1 MFAERTHSAEPL
13 GEALTK
19 VRLQDLLAQVI
30 AQFPEASRRLLRISV
45 ADEMLCAV
53 LPRKATAQSL
63 VALIQNALDA
73 NLNQR
78 PICIEATEDA
88 CELWIAVQDRGEG
101 MPAHVLRRIAE
112 PFFTTKDPGK
122 GMGLGTFLVSTFAE
136 RLGGRVVFDSRPG
149 EGTTAT
155 LQLPL
160 QSPERI
166 RGAN

>member
-1 MFAERTHSAEPL
+1 
-13 GEALTK
+13 
-19 VRLQDLLAQVI
+19 LQDLLAQVVD
-30 AQFPEASRRLLRISV
+30 QFPDASRKMLRISV
-45 ADEMLCAV
+45 ANQALSAV

-73 NLNQR
+73 NLDQR
-78 PICIEATEDA
+78 PICIAATEDA
-88 CELWIAVQDRGEG
+88 TELRIAVQDRGEG
-101 MPAHVLRRIAE
+101 MPAQVLRRIAE

-136 RLGGRVVFDSRPG
+136 RLGGRVVFDSRLG

-160 QSPERI
+160 QSPEKVS
-166 RGAN
+166 GSN